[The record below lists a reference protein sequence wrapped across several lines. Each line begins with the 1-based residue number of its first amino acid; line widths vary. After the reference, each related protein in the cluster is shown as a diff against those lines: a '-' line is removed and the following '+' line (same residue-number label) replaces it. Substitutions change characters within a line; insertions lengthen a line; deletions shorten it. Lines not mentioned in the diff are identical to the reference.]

1 MERAVL
7 KTNAKAQ
14 LKGNVGKLFLCYLVV
29 FAVSLV
35 TGLLS
40 YVVPALGSV
49 ASIIVSPPLSIGL
62 ILIYLGLLKGEE
74 AKVGKMFEG
83 FSYTGKSIWLSVLI
97 AVFTMLWSLLLVI
110 PGIVKS
116 YSYAMAFYVL
126 AENPEMTA
134 REALNESK
142 EIMNGHKMDLFIL
155 ELSFILWILLV
166 VVTFGIAAIYVVPY
180 MDLTVANFYQS
191 IKRQPQVEEPVVEEA
206 PQVDEI

>member
-191 IKRQPQVEEPVVEEA
+191 IKRKPQVEEPVVEEA

>member
-1 MERAVL
+1 ML

-14 LKGNVGKLFLCYLVV
+14 LKGNVGKLFLCFLVV

-49 ASIIVSPPLSIGL
+49 VSIIVSPPLSIGL

-83 FSYTGKSIWLSVLI
+83 FSCTGKSIWLSVLI

-142 EIMNGHKMDLFIL
+142 EIMNGHKMDL
-155 ELSFILWILLV
+155 
-166 VVTFGIAAIYVVPY
+166 
-180 MDLTVANFYQS
+180 TVANFYQS
-191 IKRQPQVEEPVVEEA
+191 IKRKPQVEEPVVEEA